1 MFKSIYIER
10 VFYCYPVETT
20 NAVEFSGELL
30 LFAPNKL
37 YEYFGFV
44 VDVLKYCAKFSKLYG
59 LFVVEAKRFRY
70 TSNTGFRVYDDCRLT
85 VGLFVVVVVNRV
97 DEGVEK

>member
-10 VFYCYPVETT
+10 SLYCYPVETT
-20 NAVEFSGELL
+20 IAVELSGELL

-37 YEYFGFV
+37 YENFGFV

-59 LFVVEAKRFRY
+59 LFVVDAKRFKY
-70 TSNTGFRVYDDCRLT
+70 TSKTGFRV
-85 VGLFVVVVVNRV
+85 
-97 DEGVEK
+97 